1 MGNEPQKIAI
11 LGAGTMGHGIAQLAA
26 QSGFQTIVYDPDPA
40 ALERGL
46 DRARQGLET
55 AVAKGKLTA
64 DQATDAAAHL
74 TGAATLAAAVA
85 EADLIIEAGP
95 EIPAVKIGIL
105 TAVLAAAPARAIVAS
120 NTSSL
125 SLTELA
131 AATSQP
137 ERIVGM
143 HFFNPPP
150 VMKLVELVR
159 AEQTSPSTM
168 AQARAFAERLG
179 KQVIEVRDSP
189 GFASS
194 RLGIALAM
202 EAIRMLEE
210 GVASAEDIDRAMEL
224 GYNHPMGPLRLTDLV
239 GLDVRLTIADH
250 LNRELGGLRFQPP
263 QLLRRLVRAGKL
275 GRKSGE
281 GFYRY

>member
-1 MGNEPQKIAI
+1 MSDERIAVI
-11 LGAGTMGHGIAQLAA
+11 GAGTMGHGIAQVAA
-26 QSGFQTIVYDPDPA
+26 QAGFATRLCDPDAA

-46 DRARQGLET
+46 GKARAGIQKALE
-55 AVAKGKLTA
+55 KGKLSPEEA
-64 DQATDAAAHL
+64 ALATGRLA
-74 TGAATLAAAVA
+74 GAASLA
-85 EADLIIEAGP
+85 EAVREATLVIEAGP
-95 EIPAVKIGIL
+95 ENLAVKCQIL
-105 TAVLAAAPARAIVAS
+105 RDVCDAAPAGALIAS
-120 NTSSL
+120 NSSSL

-131 AATSQP
+131 AATPRAAQ
-137 ERIVGM
+137 IVGM

-159 AEQTSPSTM
+159 AEQTSTETL
-168 AQARAFAERLG
+168 ARARAIAAKMG
-179 KQVIEVRDSP
+179 KEVVEVRDSP

-239 GLDVRLTIADH
+239 GLDVRLAIADH
-250 LNRELGGLRFQPP
+250 LNRELGGLRFQAP

-275 GRKSGE
+275 GRKTGE
-281 GFYRY
+281 GFYRYG